1 MKLSR
6 NCCLVLR
13 KCTILL
19 KIFHY
24 IFHHHPYN
32 SACPLHIIVFFL
44 AVGFHIGDLSH
55 CASPAEI
62 GFVIKAWEDNNCMH
76 MCEIQQQFYFFL
88 STNLDEN
95 FLEFL
100 FHFFKVCF
108 IYDKENVSH

>member
-1 MKLSR
+1 
-6 NCCLVLR
+6 
-13 KCTILL
+13 
-19 KIFHY
+19 
-24 IFHHHPYN
+24 
-32 SACPLHIIVFFL
+32 
-44 AVGFHIGDLSH
+44 
-55 CASPAEI
+55 
-62 GFVIKAWEDNNCMH
+62 MH